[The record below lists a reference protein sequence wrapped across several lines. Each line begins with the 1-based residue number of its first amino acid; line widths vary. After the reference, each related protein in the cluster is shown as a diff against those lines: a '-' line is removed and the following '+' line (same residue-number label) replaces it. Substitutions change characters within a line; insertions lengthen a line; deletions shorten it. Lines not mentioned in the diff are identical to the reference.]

1 MNRLLLTPP
10 VAFLIYLALGLM
22 ITELFRRLAATSEA
36 SEAKR
41 STYAGGEA
49 LTARGGAPGY
59 RQFFIVALFFAILHL
74 GALVLGSGGQELT
87 ALPYLVGLFVVLF
100 TLILG

>member
-1 MNRLLLTPP
+1 MDNLLLSPP
-10 VAFLIYLALGLM
+10 VAFLVYLGIGFIVA
-22 ITELFRRLAATSEA
+22 ELARRLAASSEA

-49 LTARGGAPGY
+49 LKARGGAPGY

-74 GALVLGSGGQELT
+74 GALVLGSGGQALT
-87 ALPYLVGLFVVLF
+87 ALPYLAGLFVALF
-100 TLILG
+100 ALILG